1 MTVSEKIP
9 FHVEINRIIE
19 LLAKQ
24 IYQSPLALLRENCQN
39 AYDAI
44 LLRQH
49 LGQPFSPS
57 INITATPTEI
67 RVSDNGIGM
76 TKDDLIQHYWRAGA
90 SGKNNPEAR
99 AAGVIGTFGIG
110 AMANFGV
117 ATDLIVETESA
128 LTGERTTCTASRETL
143 SATED
148 CIQLETKQSQHAP
161 GTTVIAKFP
170 KTANLSVS
178 SAITYA
184 TECVRYIPVPVQAN
198 GKLISKED
206 IEQSVSKPH
215 SEWAVTEK
223 AASLG
228 RQMSADVE
236 LVASK
241 AGEVWV
247 GLRNFQYAGMP
258 TGGLILLR
266 QNLHQVSTYRSF
278 FALSKAGISSFYSF
292 GGIANSSALEPTAG
306 REALTTASLQLLQ
319 SIVTETERY
328 VSEKIAPTAL
338 ADSNTG
344 FMEWVSA
351 HSRYDYCSHM
361 KIRME
366 PENKS
371 IELGQVRENSKHK
384 ALNAFDGTDPALIDQ
399 YATEDNPLV
408 VVSTRQP
415 RRKCELAYLRQFCK
429 LNWIQNAP
437 EVLGR
442 KSERDL
448 TAAEAAF
455 ALRIMS
461 ILETDYF
468 VSVHVGYGKISHGL
482 AILVDTS
489 LKPID
494 IVLDSRSA
502 TIATI
507 LKLYETDDF
516 MSLTGMAKD
525 FARNVIFP
533 KVASYVPSSTREGAE
548 AFLRAIRRPRDV
560 MEYEKSDLGNLS
572 EIWQEYIEGKLT
584 LDEAARQSS
593 TIVRATVQVF
603 DRGATTSVAS
613 VLPDILE
620 NEKILA
626 ESATQ
631 PDDQGQF
638 EPLPAIVRLEKE
650 SSVKLLTIEDEE
662 QPLKGYRCFLALTER
677 VREERG
683 EFFLQPHRTE
693 IVWGGQ
699 KVLYIFQHH
708 SGEFGLY
715 YELQGAE
722 VMSPE
727 PGGRAFPTATIV
739 LKNQIYIPVPDEL
752 RQKFIPE
759 ETGRKRFEIRCE
771 LLYPDIVMEE
781 ESKP

>member
-1 MTVSEKIP
+1 VTASERIP

-49 LGQPFSPS
+49 LGQHFAPN
-57 INITATPTEI
+57 INITATATEVS
-67 RVSDNGIGM
+67 VSDNGIGM
-76 TKDDLIQHYWRAGA
+76 TKDDLVQHYWRAGA

-128 LTGERTTCTASRETL
+128 ITGERTTCTASRATL

-148 CIQLETKQSQHAP
+148 CIQLESKESQNSP
-161 GTTVIAKFP
+161 GTTVVAKFP
-170 KTANLSVS
+170 KTANLNP
-178 SAITYA
+178 SAAIAYVK
-184 TECVRYIPVPVQAN
+184 ECVRYIPVPVKAN
-198 GKLISKED
+198 GTLISKED
-206 IEQSVSKPH
+206 LEQSINKPH
-215 SEWAVTEK
+215 SEWGVQEK

-228 RQMSADVE
+228 RQVSADVE
-236 LVASK
+236 LVVSG

-247 GLRNFQYAGMP
+247 GLRNFRYSDVP

-266 QNLHQVSTYRSF
+266 QNLHQISTYRSF

-319 SIVTETERY
+319 SIVTDTERY
-328 VSEKIAPTAL
+328 VSQKIAGTPL

-344 FMEWVSA
+344 FMEWVIA
-351 HSRYDYCSHM
+351 HSRYEYCSLM

-366 PENKS
+366 PENRS
-371 IELGQVRENSKHK
+371 IELGQLKENSKQK
-384 ALNAFDGTDPALIDQ
+384 AINAFDGTDASLIDQ

-429 LNWIQNAP
+429 INWIQNAP
-437 EVLGR
+437 EVLSR
-442 KSERDL
+442 KSERAM
-448 TAAEAAF
+448 TGAEAAF

-468 VSVHVGYGKISHGL
+468 VSVRVGYGKISHGL

-489 LKPID
+489 TQPID

-533 KVASYVPSSTREGAE
+533 KVASCVPSSTREGAE

-572 EIWQEYIEGKLT
+572 EIWQEYMEGKLT

-593 TIVRATVQVF
+593 TIVRATVQIF

-620 NEKILA
+620 NERILA
-626 ESATQ
+626 ESTAEV
-631 PDDQGQF
+631 DEQGQF
-638 EPLPAIVRLEKE
+638 DPQPAIARLEKE
-650 SSVKLLTIEDEE
+650 SSVKLLTIENDE

-715 YELQGAE
+715 YELQGSE
-722 VMSPE
+722 VLSAE
-727 PGGRAFPTATIV
+727 PGGRIFPTATIV

-771 LLYPDIVMEE
+771 LLYPDVVVEGVG
-781 ESKP
+781 SP